1 MFRELDDEAVCS
13 QPFQDFRGSGFGADQ
28 SRHLVIIHRCR
39 FRAHEPGA
47 DHFDVDAARRQVEGQ
62 GFGKRDQRRLGRAI
76 GCRFRQA
83 APSGHRRDNGDL
95 AAAPSCHSC
104 DQRGE
109 GIDHPHIVYIHMPGI
124 DGRIDFQAVLRDIH
138 AGIQDGA
145 IDRPLL
151 VDSILDGRGESRGVG
166 DITGR
171 TVKIPAAVIKRGQ
184 PVFAARHRG
193 DLVAAPQQRCR
204 QRGSDA

>member
-1 MFRELDDEAVCS
+1 
-13 QPFQDFRGSGFGADQ
+13 
-28 SRHLVIIHRCR
+28 
-39 FRAHEPGA
+39 
-47 DHFDVDAARRQVEGQ
+47 
-62 GFGKRDQRRLGRAI
+62 
-76 GCRFRQA
+76 
-83 APSGHRRDNGDL
+83 
-95 AAAPSCHSC
+95 
-104 DQRGE
+104 
-109 GIDHPHIVYIHMPGI
+109 MPGI

-204 QRGSDA
+204 QRAPMPELAPVTRYAAWVILSFIRCPHAGLYIRACT